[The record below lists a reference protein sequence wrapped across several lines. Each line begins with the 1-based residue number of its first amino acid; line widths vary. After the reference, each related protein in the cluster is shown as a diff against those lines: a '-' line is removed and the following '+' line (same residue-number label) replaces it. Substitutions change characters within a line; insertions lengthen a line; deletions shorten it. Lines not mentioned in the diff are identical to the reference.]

1 MRLAIK
7 PKKNQ
12 SFVDRYFEQKQDQTF
27 RILVSERL
35 HQTFLEHSFPMMK
48 LEMITT
54 IFVSKKKNGSKAQY
68 LALAWLNVVRKNCDI
83 SRFIP
88 VYLHCI
94 YAFCS
99 RNSYSADAKKTICI
113 SLEKWHRS
121 DQETVFFVPLS
132 KGGLNFPCFR
142 TTVKALRPSW
152 ISRL

>member
-68 LALAWLNVVRKNCDI
+68 LALA
-83 SRFIP
+83 
-88 VYLHCI
+88 
-94 YAFCS
+94 
-99 RNSYSADAKKTICI
+99 
-113 SLEKWHRS
+113 
-121 DQETVFFVPLS
+121 
-132 KGGLNFPCFR
+132 
-142 TTVKALRPSW
+142 
-152 ISRL
+152 

>member
-35 HQTFLEHSFPMMK
+35 HQTFLEDSFPMMK

-99 RNSYSADAKKTICI
+99 RNSYSADAKKLFAFLWKSKTDQINRLFFSSHYPKVDWT
-113 SLEKWHRS
+113 SLAS
-121 DQETVFFVPLS
+121 GLPS
-132 KGGLNFPCFR
+132 KRF
-142 TTVKALRPSW
+142 ALVG
-152 ISRL
+152 

>member
-54 IFVSKKKNGSKAQY
+54 IFVSKRKMEAKLNI
-68 LALAWLNVVRKNCDI
+68 WLSHDLTLFGRI
-83 SRFIP
+83 AIFLGLSQFIYTSSMLSVP
-88 VYLHCI
+88 
-94 YAFCS
+94 
-99 RNSYSADAKKTICI
+99 
-113 SLEKWHRS
+113 
-121 DQETVFFVPLS
+121 ETVILQTQKKLFAFLWKSKTDQIKRLFFSSHYPKVD
-132 KGGLNFPCFR
+132 
-142 TTVKALRPSW
+142 
-152 ISRL
+152 